1 MKKSVKF
8 LIVPMFGLLFF
19 ATSCKK
25 CEECHYDGPNGEE
38 VEMGEL
44 CDDEL
49 EEAEANGYAAADGT
63 TYEVHCGEG
72 H

>member
-1 MKKSVKF
+1 MKKSVKL

-25 CEECHYDGPNGEE
+25 CEECHYDGHDGE

-49 EEAEANGYAAADGT
+49 EDREKNGIEVGDT
-63 TYEVHCGEG
+63 VYEVHCHE

>member
-1 MKKSVKF
+1 MKKSVKL

-25 CEECHYDGPNGEE
+25 CEECHYDGSDGDE

-49 EEAEANGYAAADGT
+49 EEREQHGIVVGDT
-63 TYEVHCGEG
+63 TYEVHCHE

>member
-1 MKKSVKF
+1 MKKSTRV
-8 LIVPMFGLLFF
+8 LLPIAAGILFF

-25 CEECHYDGPNGEE
+25 YEECHYDGPDGE

-44 CDDEL
+44 CDEDL
-49 EEAEANGYAAADGT
+49 EDGEQNGIAVNDT
-63 TYEVHCGEG
+63 IYEVHCHE

>member
-1 MKKSVKF
+1 MKRSVKYF
-8 LIVPMFGLLFF
+8 VVSMFGLMFF

-49 EEAEANGYAAADGT
+49 EDREQNGIEVDGT
-63 TYEVHCGEG
+63 VYDVHCHE

>member
-8 LIVPMFGLLFF
+8 LIVPMLGLMFF

-25 CEECHYDGPNGEE
+25 CEECHYDGADGSE

-44 CDDEL
+44 CDEEL
-49 EEAEANGYAAADGT
+49 EDREQNGIEVDGVV
-63 TYEVHCGEG
+63 YEVHCHE